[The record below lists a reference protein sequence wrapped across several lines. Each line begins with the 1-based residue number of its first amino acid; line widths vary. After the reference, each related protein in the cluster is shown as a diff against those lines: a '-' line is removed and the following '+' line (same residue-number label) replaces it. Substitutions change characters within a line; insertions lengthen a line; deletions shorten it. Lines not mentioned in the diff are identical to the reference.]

1 MAFHYYENLEEK
13 NIELTNEELSEFNKS
28 MGIISILFDSP
39 YITKSDKFSLKREA
53 LKCYVKTILSSKNGT
68 WKNS

>member
-1 MAFHYYENLEEK
+1 MAFHYHENLEEK

-53 LKCYVKTILSSKNGT
+53 LKCYIKTLMSSK
-68 WKNS
+68 KNK